1 MSSTLIRMA
10 RLPVA
15 YQRNAPFVAI
25 WTSIRRRSTVVVW
38 GSLPTMTEK
47 VRHGTST
54 LLKLLIKVA
63 DL

>member
-25 WTSIRRRSTVVVW
+25 LDVDQAPEYR
-38 GSLPTMTEK
+38 GSLGIATDNDRKSSP
-47 VRHGTST
+47 RDFQPP
-54 LLKLLIKVA
+54 KVA
-63 DL
+63 D